1 MVSIRSF
8 VQRRPLVSFVVLAY
22 LFSWSFIPLLGMPL
36 PWGPMFAALLIV
48 GLMGG
53 RAELGAWARRAFR
66 PSAHWGWYAL
76 ALALPIAITFI
87 GLGVNLWMGAIMP
100 AEVNWLEPLM
110 LAPVMIVFGGMLE
123 EPGWTGFALPR
134 LIERWRAAPLG
145 ILVATL
151 VMAVIR
157 FSWHLPLMIG
167 GHVAWSD
174 IVWMIGAQIVFV
186 WLYNRS
192 SGSALTIL
200 LLHWMNN
207 TFSGEFVSQF
217 FTGADSARQS
227 WLMAGLWCALALGVL
242 IFAGPRLG
250 LGRAPALD
258 LTGEAVPA
266 R

>member
-8 VQRRPLVSFVVLAY
+8 VQRRPLASFVVLAY
-22 LFSWSFIPLLGMPL
+22 LFSWWLVPLVGMPL

-48 GLMGG
+48 GLISG
-53 RAELGAWARRAFR
+53 RTGLGSWARRAFR

-76 ALALPIAITFI
+76 ALVLPIAFTFI
-87 GLGVNLWMGAIMP
+87 GLGINLWMGATMP
-100 AEVNWLEPLM
+100 AKVNWIEPLM
-110 LAPVMIVFGGMLE
+110 FAPFTILLGALE

-134 LIERWRAAPLG
+134 LLERWRAAPLG
-145 ILVATL
+145 ILVAAL
-151 VMAVIR
+151 VMSVIR

-167 GHVAWSD
+167 GDVAWSD

-192 SGSALTIL
+192 GGSALTIL

-217 FTGADSARQS
+217 FTGADSTRQS

-250 LGRAPALD
+250 LRRAPAPN
-258 LTGEAVPA
+258 LTGAAAPTL
-266 R
+266 

>member
-1 MVSIRSF
+1 MVAIRSF
-8 VQRRPLVSFVVLAY
+8 VGRRPLLSFVVLAY
-22 LFSWSFIPLLGMPL
+22 LCSWGFIPLIGMPL

-48 GLMGG
+48 GLAGG
-53 RAELGAWARRAFR
+53 RAGVVAWARRSFR

-76 ALALPIAITFI
+76 AMALPVAFAFT
-87 GLGVNLWMGAIMP
+87 GLGVNLWMGAAMP
-100 AEVNWLEPLM
+100 AEVNWLEPLL
-110 LAPVMIVFGGMLE
+110 LAPVMLLFGGMLE

-145 ILVATL
+145 ILVAAL
-151 VMAVIR
+151 VMAAIR

-186 WLYNRS
+186 WLYNRG
-192 SGSALTIL
+192 SGSALTIM

-207 TFSGEFVSQF
+207 TFSGEFVSQLF
-217 FTGADSARQS
+217 HGADSARQS
-227 WLMAGLWCALALGVL
+227 WIMAGLWCALAIGVL

-250 LGRAPALD
+250 LRGRTQTLATEPIRVA
-258 LTGEAVPA
+258 
-266 R
+266 